1 MLDDLVD
8 PLGGQQ
14 STVPAFVSGRP
25 PRSRPDPLPRGRG
38 AADGGSGDGGN
49 DELRELRL
57 NRRSSS
63 PTRASRCS
71 SASTSRW
78 FISTN
83 SSSRSNNPIAVS
95 RSPSRTASAST
106 RSTPDD
112 SPPASGSLP
121 GLNADEK
128 ALHKGFFVARTGD
141 NGVAVARIDGR
152 IGRDGSLRNLVLS
165 AAGFAVRTKSPGN
178 RHLRGEAPVAAASS
192 SPARCETPRCGYTGV
207 AWRSSRC
214 SCPAGTATRS
224 GGRTAKDAS
233 ATRTEGQDQEEIL
246 RPLSYETP
254 AYRNCTVLQLR
265 YWSVRKEGGDGGGG
279 RVRSAGRAM
288 SERTGRSCRRRWN

>member
-1 MLDDLVD
+1 MSRSGCSGPRPGCVSSAKSDNLGRLAQLGEHQLDK
-8 PLGGQQ
+8 LGVTG
-14 STVPAFVSGRP
+14 
-25 PRSRPDPLPRGRG
+25 
-38 AADGGSGDGGN
+38 
-49 DELRELRL
+49 
-57 NRRSSS
+57 SS
-63 PTRASRCS
+63 PVP
-71 SASTSRW
+71 
-78 FISTN
+78 
-83 SSSRSNNPIAVS
+83 PI
-95 RSPSRTASAST
+95 
-106 RSTPDD
+106 
-112 SPPASGSLP
+112 
-121 GLNADEK
+121 EK

-246 RPLSYETP
+246 RPLSYETYK
-254 AYRNCTVLQLR
+254 YRKCATVIR
-265 YWSVRKEGGDGGGG
+265 YLEVP
-279 RVRSAGRAM
+279 
-288 SERTGRSCRRRWN
+288 